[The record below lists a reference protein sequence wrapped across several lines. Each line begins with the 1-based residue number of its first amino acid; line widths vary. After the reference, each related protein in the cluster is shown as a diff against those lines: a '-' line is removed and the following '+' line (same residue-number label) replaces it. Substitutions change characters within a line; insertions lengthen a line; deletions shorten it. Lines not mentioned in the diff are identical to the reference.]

1 MFRDF
6 EAFNY
11 ALEIWNFVPEE
22 TGVNA
27 LHDISSGALWSYIR
41 ACDLDWGEEATVYDF
56 KI

>member
-11 ALEIWNFVPEE
+11 ALEIWHFVPEE

-27 LHDISSGALWSYIR
+27 SGAIWSYIR
-41 ACDLDWGEEATVYDF
+41 GCDIEWGEEATVYDF